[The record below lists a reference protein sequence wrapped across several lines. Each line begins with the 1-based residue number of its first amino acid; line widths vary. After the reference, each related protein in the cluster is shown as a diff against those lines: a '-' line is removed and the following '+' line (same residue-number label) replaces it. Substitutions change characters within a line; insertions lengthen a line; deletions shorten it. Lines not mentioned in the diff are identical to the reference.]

1 MDRKST
7 QYLLNYRRALMSLL
21 LLFSAYSVAQQPVT
35 VLPDDENIREIEKL
49 PATSAGAA
57 LQNSTKTP
65 FLCEYAKQVY
75 EERQIDM
82 QNLEQRKH
90 SSSERQRMQTSLES
104 WAERVD
110 EFCR

>member
-1 MDRKST
+1 MNHKNT
-7 QYLLNYRRALMSLL
+7 QYLLNYRRPLMSLL
-21 LLFSAYSVAQQPVT
+21 LLCSAYSVAQQPIAA
-35 VLPDDENIREIEKL
+35 LPDDENIQEIEKL

-57 LQNSTKTP
+57 LKNSTKTP
-65 FLCEYAKQVY
+65 FLCEYARQVY

-82 QNLEQRKH
+82 QNLDQRKH
-90 SSSERQRMQTSLES
+90 SSSERQRVQTSLES